1 MSAINEQDLKET
13 VQNAIKRNVIDSKYN
28 DESITF
34 GQAVVTHHFF

>member
-1 MSAINEQDLKET
+1 MSAFNEQDLKET

-28 DESITF
+28 DESISF